1 MNTCSLRLLSEIANH
16 AFAPGR
22 TTERPAMF
30 ASGVSPEDAAWYAEL
45 SLCYDDH
52 TTEAMAQRIIT
63 TAHQII
69 TAGEDPTS

>member
-1 MNTCSLRLLSEIANH
+1 
-16 AFAPGR
+16 
-22 TTERPAMF
+22 MF

-52 TTEAMAQRIIT
+52 TTEAMAQRTIT